1 MYVATPTLEPVSQ
14 RRGPLVEV
22 VRVGHSGAFWRTP
35 SLGHCRA
42 GGTYLLDVDLGRLT
56 MVDTVGL
63 GAPEQMTYVVSEED
77 TTCVVVPAMS
87 PAAHSQIV

>member
-1 MYVATPTLEPVSQ
+1 M
-14 RRGPLVEV
+14 
-22 VRVGHSGAFWRTP
+22 
-35 SLGHCRA
+35 
-42 GGTYLLDVDLGRLT
+42 LDVVLGRLT